1 MKKNKLN
8 ALAMMAEGTEKL
20 NEGMKALIEAE
31 GAEVESDAKE
41 AVAKASKVVS
51 KSSKKEEKVVDLATK
66 KKAKVE
72 KATKAEEAKDDEF
85 HNVPE
90 PSEDVTS
97 DDVDGMGYN
106 TMKKL
111 AAKLNVSA
119 KGTKAQLV
127 SRLKEALDNG
137 GSVDEDEEEEEAPK
151 KSAKKSKAKPA
162 RSSKKSEPEPEE
174 DDEEDEESEDEE
186 DDSDSEDMT
195 MEQLKEELD
204 EYSDEDLKGM
214 LKEIGKSTK
223 GKRTALISKIY
234 DAIKAGE
241 ISLSDDEDE
250 EEDDDV
256 DEGEVESEDDED
268 NEVPDGT
275 EDDDEDEESD
285 ESDEEEEESD
295 DEEDE
300 DEDTEARIK
309 AMTALEKKIRKDFKK
324 GNVTVSDMKEFL
336 SSYDDVKVGKKTSD
350 EKVLELYIENAKMLV
365 DDNGDTIE
373 EGAYEIKGVLFC
385 CGRAL
390 DIDED
395 GNCKCPICGSE
406 YELGEGE

>member
-8 ALAMMAEGTEKL
+8 ALVMMAEGTEKL

-162 RSSKKSEPEPEE
+162 RSSKKSEPEPEDDE
-174 DDEEDEESEDEE
+174 DNEVPDGTEEDEESEDEE

-250 EEDDDV
+250 EDDDV
-256 DEGEVESEDDED
+256 DDGEVESEDDED

-275 EDDDEDEESD
+275 EDDDED
-285 ESDEEEEESD
+285 EESD

-365 DDNGDTIE
+365 DDDGDTIE
-373 EGAYEIKGVLFC
+373 EGAYEIKGVPFC

-395 GNCKCPICGSE
+395 GNCKCPICGNE
-406 YELGEGE
+406 YELGEDE

>member
-1 MKKNKLN
+1 
-8 ALAMMAEGTEKL
+8 
-20 NEGMKALIEAE
+20 
-31 GAEVESDAKE
+31 
-41 AVAKASKVVS
+41 
-51 KSSKKEEKVVDLATK
+51 
-66 KKAKVE
+66 
-72 KATKAEEAKDDEF
+72 
-85 HNVPE
+85 
-90 PSEDVTS
+90 
-97 DDVDGMGYN
+97 
-106 TMKKL
+106 
-111 AAKLNVSA
+111 
-119 KGTKAQLV
+119 
-127 SRLKEALDNG
+127 
-137 GSVDEDEEEEEAPK
+137 
-151 KSAKKSKAKPA
+151 
-162 RSSKKSEPEPEE
+162 
-174 DDEEDEESEDEE
+174 
-186 DDSDSEDMT
+186 
-195 MEQLKEELD
+195 
-204 EYSDEDLKGM
+204 
-214 LKEIGKSTK
+214 
-223 GKRTALISKIY
+223 LISKIY

-256 DEGEVESEDDED
+256 DDGEVESEDDED

-300 DEDTEARIK
+300 DEDTEARTK

-365 DDNGDTIE
+365 DDDGDTIE
-373 EGAYEIKGVLFC
+373 EGAYEIKGVPFC

-395 GNCKCPICGSE
+395 GNCKCPICGNE
-406 YELGEGE
+406 YELGEDE

>member
-72 KATKAEEAKDDEF
+72 DAKNDEF

-256 DEGEVESEDDED
+256 DDGEVESEDDED

-275 EDDDEDEESD
+275 EDDDED
-285 ESDEEEEESD
+285 EESD

-365 DDNGDTIE
+365 DDDGDTIE
-373 EGAYEIKGVLFC
+373 EGAYEIKGVPFC

-395 GNCKCPICGSE
+395 GNCKCQICGNE
-406 YELGEGE
+406 YELGEDE

>member
-72 KATKAEEAKDDEF
+72 KAKVEDAKDDEF

-151 KSAKKSKAKPA
+151 KSAKKSA
-162 RSSKKSEPEPEE
+162 KKSEPEPEE

-256 DEGEVESEDDED
+256 DDGEVESEDDED

-275 EDDDEDEESD
+275 EDDDED
-285 ESDEEEEESD
+285 EESD

-365 DDNGDTIE
+365 DDDGDTIE
-373 EGAYEIKGVLFC
+373 EGAYEIKGVPFC

-395 GNCKCPICGSE
+395 GNCKCQICGNE
-406 YELGEGE
+406 YELGEDE

>member
-8 ALAMMAEGTEKL
+8 ALVMMAEGTEKL

-174 DDEEDEESEDEE
+174 GDEEDEESEDEE

-256 DEGEVESEDDED
+256 DDGEVESEDDED

-275 EDDDEDEESD
+275 EDDDED
-285 ESDEEEEESD
+285 EESD

-365 DDNGDTIE
+365 DDDGDTIE
-373 EGAYEIKGVLFC
+373 EGAYEIKGVPFC

-395 GNCKCPICGSE
+395 GNCKCPICGNE
-406 YELGEGE
+406 YELGEDE

>member
-8 ALAMMAEGTEKL
+8 ALVMMAEGTEKL

-174 DDEEDEESEDEE
+174 EDEEDEESEDEE

-256 DEGEVESEDDED
+256 DGGEVESEDDED

-275 EDDDEDEESD
+275 EDDDED
-285 ESDEEEEESD
+285 EESD

-365 DDNGDTIE
+365 DDDGDTIE
-373 EGAYEIKGVLFC
+373 EGAYEIKGVPFC

-395 GNCKCPICGSE
+395 GNCKCQICGNE
-406 YELGEGE
+406 YELGEDE

>member
-151 KSAKKSKAKPA
+151 KSAKKS
-162 RSSKKSEPEPEE
+162 EPEPEE
-174 DDEEDEESEDEE
+174 EDEEDEESEDEE

-250 EEDDDV
+250 EDDDV
-256 DEGEVESEDDED
+256 DDGEVESEDDED

-365 DDNGDTIE
+365 DDDGDTIE
-373 EGAYEIKGVLFC
+373 EGAYEIKGVPFC

-395 GNCKCPICGSE
+395 GNCKCPICENE
-406 YELGEGE
+406 YELGEDE